1 MCSSARFIDLLFY
14 RYKINTRIR
23 SPNMAWNLTLE
34 QTKDSERIEKR
45 AIRIIHLQYE
55 HNQALVVSNLK
66 TLKEGRDDLC
76 VDLCASFFF

>member
-1 MCSSARFIDLLFY
+1 
-14 RYKINTRIR
+14 
-23 SPNMAWNLTLE
+23 MAWNLTLE
-34 QTKDSERIEKR
+34 QSKDIERIEKR